1 MTTTLLTRA
10 LPHPLPHIVSQAE
23 WQTAHGQLRI
33 KEKAATKARDALA
46 AERRRLPMV
55 KIEKD
60 YLFEGESG
68 PARLIDLFDGR
79 RQLIV
84 YHVMFGPT
92 WQQACVGC
100 SMGVDNIGHLS
111 HLHARDVSLALVS
124 RAPQAKLAA
133 YKKRMGWTVPWFS
146 SFGSD
151 FNVDFNVTI
160 GDEEKSA
167 VSVFLCDVDGGGDSV
182 YRSYVTSG
190 RGDEMLGTVW
200 SYLDLV
206 PFGRQESW
214 EVSPKGWPQTPPYGW
229 WRHHDRYGDTAASTS
244 TGA

>member
-1 MTTTLLTRA
+1 MTA
-10 LPHPLPHIVSQAE
+10 IPLPRVVSQAE
-23 WQTAHGQLRI
+23 WQIAHGQLRAR
-33 KEKAATKARDALA
+33 EKAATRARDALA

-55 KIEKD
+55 KIDKD
-60 YLFEGESG
+60 YLFEGEHG

-92 WQQACVGC
+92 WRQGCVGC
-100 SMGVDNIGHLS
+100 SMSVDNIGHLS
-111 HLHARDVSLALVS
+111 HLHARDVSLVLVS
-124 RAPQAKLAA
+124 RAPQATLAA

-151 FNVDFNVTI
+151 FNVDFGVTV
-160 GDEEKSA
+160 GDDEKSA
-167 VSVFLCDVDGGGDSV
+167 VSVFLRDGDGGGDSV
-182 YRSYVTSG
+182 YRSYVTSA

-206 PFGRQESW
+206 PFGRQENW
-214 EVSPKGWPQTPPYGW
+214 EESPEGWPQTPPYGW
-229 WRHHDRYGDTAASTS
+229 WLHHDEYDDTS

>member
-1 MTTTLLTRA
+1 MTTN
-10 LPHPLPHIVSQAE
+10 PLPRIASQAE
-23 WQTAHGQLRI
+23 WQTARAALRV

-60 YLFEGESG
+60 YRFEGERG
-68 PARLIDLFDGR
+68 PARLVDLFDGR

-92 WQQACVGC
+92 WQQGCVGC

-111 HLHARDVSLALVS
+111 HLHARDVSLVLVS

-133 YKKRMGWTVPWFS
+133 YKRRMGWTIPWFS

-151 FNVDFNVTI
+151 FNVDFGVTI
-160 GDEEKSA
+160 DDAEKSA
-167 VSVFLCDVDGGGDSV
+167 VSVFLRDADGGSDSV

-206 PFGRQESW
+206 PFGRQEGW
-214 EVSPKGWPQTPPYGW
+214 EDSPEGWPQTPPYAW
-229 WRHHDRYGDTAASTS
+229 WRHHDEYDKTS
-244 TGA
+244 KGA

>member
-1 MTTTLLTRA
+1 MTTTPSR
-10 LPHPLPHIVSQAE
+10 LPQIVSHAA
-23 WQTAHGQLRI
+23 WQTAHAELRA
-33 KEKAATKARDALA
+33 KEKAATRARDALA

-60 YLFEGESG
+60 YLFEGERG
-68 PARLIDLFDGR
+68 PARLIDLFEGR

-92 WQQACVGC
+92 WQQGCVGC
-100 SMGVDNIGHLS
+100 SMSVDDIGHLS

-124 RAPQAKLAA
+124 RAPQEKLAA
-133 YKKRMGWTVPWFS
+133 YKRRMGWTVPWFS

-151 FNVDFNVTI
+151 FNADFGVTV
-160 GDEEKSA
+160 GEEEKSA
-167 VSVFLCDVDGGGDSV
+167 VSVFLRDDEGV

-200 SYLDLV
+200 SFLDLV

-214 EVSPKGWPQTPPYGW
+214 EDSPQGWPQTPPYDW
-229 WRHHDRYGDTAASTS
+229 WRHHDKYDDTPAPPSK
-244 TGA
+244 GE

>member
-1 MTTTLLTRA
+1 MTTSPMPRV
-10 LPHPLPHIVSQAE
+10 VSQAE
-23 WQTAHGQLRI
+23 WQTAHAEHRTR
-33 KEKAATKARDALA
+33 EKAATRARDALA

-60 YLFEGESG
+60 YQFEGESG
-68 PARLIDLFDGR
+68 PARLIDLFEGR

-92 WQQACVGC
+92 WQQGCVGC
-100 SMGVDNIGHLS
+100 SMSVDNIGHLS
-111 HLHARDVSLALVS
+111 HLHARDVSLVLVS

-133 YKKRMGWTVPWFS
+133 YKRRMGWTVPWYS

-151 FNVDFNVTI
+151 FNFDFGATVDE
-160 GDEEKSA
+160 DEKSA
-167 VSVFLCDVDGGGDSV
+167 VSVFLRDGEDV
-182 YRSYVTSG
+182 YRTYTTSG
-190 RGDEMLGTVW
+190 RGDEMLGTAW

-214 EVSPKGWPQTPPYGW
+214 EASPAGWPQTPPYEW
-229 WRHHDRYGDTAASTS
+229 WRHHDKYDDTPALTAK
-244 TGA
+244 GE

>member
-1 MTTTLLTRA
+1 MTTTRPPCRVSSRRRNGRPRSAQHRA
-10 LPHPLPHIVSQAE
+10 
-23 WQTAHGQLRI
+23 

-60 YLFEGESG
+60 Y
-68 PARLIDLFDGR
+68 RLRGRERTGAAGRPVRGR
-79 RQLIV
+79 RQLII

-92 WQQACVGC
+92 WRQGCVGC
-100 SMGVDNIGHLS
+100 SMSVDNIGHLS

-133 YKKRMGWTVPWFS
+133 YKKRMGWTVPWYS

-151 FNVDFNVTI
+151 FNFDFGATV
-160 GDEEKSA
+160 GEDEKSA
-167 VSVFLCDVDGGGDSV
+167 VSVFLRDGDSV
-182 YRSYVTSG
+182 YRTYVTSG

-206 PFGRQESW
+206 PFGRQETW
-214 EVSPKGWPQTPPYGW
+214 EDSPQGWPQTPPYDW
-229 WRHHDRYGDTAASTS
+229 WRRHDEYDDTPALTS